1 MNKTELEEAIKNGK
15 SVWCVYCQYSYKY
28 DSIKEIDFTKL
39 KDACL
44 SLCDNYFQY
53 FEDKIIWAYYY
64 KLVFKTKAEAEHYLN
79 HANVK
84 RVEQLPFVTWEE
96 FDNGDR
102 FIRFTGKNKE
112 DCKLEGY
119 QSDDKQTGFI
129 DIVVDGTGL
138 ENYFY
143 YNEENFYKAYDECV
157 KLFKGEEI

>member
-1 MNKTELEEAIKNGK
+1 MNKTEIEEAIKNGE
-15 SVWCVYCQYSYKY
+15 SVWCVNSAL
-28 DSIKEIDFTKL
+28 KEIIELKL
-39 KDACL
+39 NKNYILYSNSLQNKINCL
-44 SLCDNYFQY
+44 HYFLNELY
-53 FEDKIIWAYYY
+53 
-64 KLVFKTKAEAEHYLN
+64 KTKTEAEHYLN

-112 DCKLEGY
+112 NCKLEGY

>member
-1 MNKTELEEAIKNGK
+1 MNKTELEEAIKNGE
-15 SVWCVYCQYSYKY
+15 SVWEYRNYEIREINLKTMYPEMLNEYQLSYIVENNENATMY
-28 DSIKEIDFTKL
+28 FTSI
-39 KDACL
+39 
-44 SLCDNYFQY
+44 
-53 FEDKIIWAYYY
+53 EDLY
-64 KLVFKTKAEAEHYLN
+64 KTKAEAEHYLN

-112 DCKLEGY
+112 NCKLEGY

-143 YNEENFYKAYDECV
+143 YNEENFYKAYDKCV